1 MDVYFDIQRGRTFCI
16 EIGYFD
22 SVLEIKEKVHKYQ
35 GIPVAKQTLFFN
47 GHILQDDGDVWKYDI
62 LNNSHIQ
69 LVVADSDKSPVAG
82 MIKIE
87 DVSAIRSDLSPT
99 VIKVHLNLKIA
110 SFKAHVPVEMNVT
123 DSVLK
128 LKEKIQ
134 EMEGV
139 STNKILLH
147 AIGIELHDH
156 QLLKDCDISDKSE
169 IDVSLRPSPTT
180 SAVASSRGSGSGS
193 ASKKLKLMVLPNT
206 ETNKIPVEVNA
217 SDNVRELRKEL
228 QKLHQNLQFH
238 LPQEDYFFIY
248 KQNVMDDNM
257 SFRSH
262 DVVQGDTIEIF
273 NGSVTGGS

>member
-69 LVVADSDKSPVAG
+69 LVVADSDKSPIAG

-87 DVSAIRSDLSPT
+87 D
-99 VIKVHLNLKIA
+99 VHLNLKIA

-147 AIGIELHDH
+147 ATGIELHDH

-180 SAVASSRGSGSGS
+180 SAVASSRGSGSGN

-238 LPQEDYFFIY
+238 LPQENYFFIY

>member
-47 GHILQDDGDVWKYDI
+47 GHVLQDDGDVWKCEI

-69 LVVADSDKSPVAG
+69 LVVAPDSDKSPVAAG
-82 MIKIE
+82 IHKTE
-87 DVSAIRSDLSPT
+87 EVSAATGDLSSS
-99 VIKVHLNLKIA
+99 VVKIHLNLKIA
-110 SFKAHVPVEMNVT
+110 SFKAHVPIEMNVNDT
-123 DSVLK
+123 VLK

-139 STNKILLH
+139 AMSKIVLH
-147 AIGIELHDH
+147 ATGTELHDH
-156 QLLKDCDISDKSE
+156 QLLKDCEISDKYE

-180 SAVASSRGSGSGS
+180 SAVASGGGG
-193 ASKKLKLMVLPNT
+193 SKKLKLMVLPNT
-206 ETNKIPVEVNA
+206 GTNKIPVEVNA

-228 QKLHQNLQFH
+228 QKLHQKLQFH
-238 LPQEDYFFIY
+238 LPQEGYFFIY
-248 KQNVMDDNM
+248 KQNVMDDDM
-257 SFRSH
+257 SFRWH
-262 DVVQGDTIEIF
+262 HVVQGDTIEIF